1 MTTPLSKDAKS
12 VQDVVLFEVSDGIA
26 TVTLNRPEARNALS
40 IEAMNALYETWEK
53 VDQTPDIRA
62 VILTSSDCGTFCAG
76 MDLKQTAAVKAETG
90 KDILSFMKD
99 PFHYR
104 MRRVKVP
111 IIAAMTGHLMAGG
124 MLMSLNCDLRVGL
137 SGSKIGITES
147 KIGRGSPWAMPLLW
161 MLPQPMLMEMVLTAE
176 LFPIERFEAL
186 GFINYLEPT
195 PEAVRARA
203 RKLAEFIRSNAPLS
217 IEAGK
222 RSILSA
228 MSVGCDAGLEL
239 AWHIYRPAYASDD
252 AQEGARAFA
261 EKRPPRWTGR

>member
-1 MTTPLSKDAKS
+1 MADYVAGENPIKFRVD
-12 VQDVVLFEVSDGIA
+12 DGIA
-26 TVTLNRPEARNALS
+26 TVTLDRPAQRNALS
-40 IEAMNALYETWEK
+40 IEAMNGLYEIWEQ
-53 VDQTPDIRA
+53 VDQTSEVRV

-76 MDLKQTAAVKAETG
+76 LDLKQTAAIKQQTG

-99 PFHYR
+99 PFHFR

-137 SGSKIGITES
+137 SGSRVGITES

-161 MLPQPMLMEMVLTAE
+161 MLPQPILMELVLTAE
-176 LFPIERFEAL
+176 LMPIERFREL
-186 GFINYLEPT
+186 GFVNYLEET
-195 PEAVRARA
+195 PDAVRERALLLARQ
-203 RKLAEFIRSNAPLS
+203 IRANAPLS
-217 IEAGK
+217 LEAGK
-222 RSILSA
+222 RSILTA
-228 MSVGCDAGLEL
+228 MSVGCDAGLEM
-239 AWHIYRPAYASDD
+239 AWHIYRKAYDSDD

>member
-1 MTTPLSKDAKS
+1 MSEFVPGENPIRFHL
-12 VQDVVLFEVSDGIA
+12 EDGIA
-26 TVTLNRPEARNALS
+26 TVTLDRPAQRNALS
-40 IEAMNALYETWEK
+40 IEAMNGLYETWERI
-53 VDQTPDIRA
+53 DQNRDVRVA
-62 VILTSSDCGTFCAG
+62 ILTSSDCGTFCAG
-76 MDLKQTAAVKAETG
+76 MDLKQTAAIKRDTG

-137 SGSKIGITES
+137 TGSRIGITES

-161 MLPQPMLMEMVLTAE
+161 MMPQPMLMEMVLTAE
-176 LFPIERFEAL
+176 LMPIERFLEL
-186 GFINYLEPT
+186 GFINYLEAT
-195 PEAVRARA
+195 PDAVRARA
-203 RKLAEFIRSNAPLS
+203 LKLAQQIRDNAPLS
-217 IEAGK
+217 VEAGK
-222 RSILSA
+222 RSILTA
-228 MSVGCDAGLEL
+228 MSVGCDTGLEM
-239 AWHIYRPAYASDD
+239 AWQIYRPAYASDD

>member
-1 MTTPLSKDAKS
+1 MSEFTPGENPI
-12 VQDVVLFEVSDGIA
+12 LFRLDDGIA
-26 TVTLNRPEARNALS
+26 TVTLDRPAQRNALS
-40 IEAMNALYETWEK
+40 IEAMNGLYEVWERI
-53 VDQTPDIRA
+53 DQNPEVRV

-76 MDLKQTAAVKAETG
+76 MDLKQTAAIKKDTG

-137 SGSKIGITES
+137 SGSRVGITES

-161 MLPQPMLMEMVLTAE
+161 MLPQPILMELVLTAE
-176 LFPIERFEAL
+176 LMPIERFGEL
-186 GFINYLEPT
+186 GFINYLEAT
-195 PEAVRARA
+195 PDAVRERALMLARQ
-203 RKLAEFIRSNAPLS
+203 IRANAPLS
-217 IEAGK
+217 VEAGK
-222 RSILSA
+222 RSILTA
-228 MSVGCDAGLEL
+228 MSVGCDTGLEM
-239 AWHIYRPAYASDD
+239 AWQIYRPAYASDD
-252 AQEGARAFA
+252 AQEGARAFS

>member
-1 MTTPLSKDAKS
+1 MSETNTAEKPI
-12 VQDVVLFEVSDGIA
+12 LFSIEKGIA
-26 TVTLNRPEARNALS
+26 TVTIDRPAQRNALS
-40 IEAMNALYETWEK
+40 IEACNGLYDVWEQ
-53 VDQTPDIRA
+53 VDQSPDVRA

-76 MDLKQTAAVKAETG
+76 MDLKQTAAIKRETG
-90 KDILSFMKD
+90 KDILTFMKD

-137 SGSKIGITES
+137 SGSRVGITES

-161 MLPQPMLMEMVLTAE
+161 MLPQPLLMELVLTAE
-176 LFPIERFEAL
+176 LMPIERFHEL
-186 GFINYLEPT
+186 GFVNYIESSPA
-195 PEAVRARA
+195 AVRDRA
-203 RKLAEFIRSNAPLS
+203 LHLAKQISANAPLS
-217 IEAGK
+217 VEAGK
-222 RSILSA
+222 RSILTA
-228 MSVGCDAGLEL
+228 MSVGCDTGLEM
-239 AWHIYRPAYASDD
+239 AWQIYRRAYASDD

>member
-1 MTTPLSKDAKS
+1 MGEYVGGENPIRFRLD
-12 VQDVVLFEVSDGIA
+12 EGIA
-26 TVTLNRPEARNALS
+26 TVTLDRPAQRNALS
-40 IEAMNALYETWEK
+40 IEAMNGLHEMWEQI
-53 VDQTPDIRA
+53 DQNPDVRV

-76 MDLKQTAAVKAETG
+76 LDLKQTAAIKQQTG

-99 PFHYR
+99 PFHFR

-137 SGSKIGITES
+137 SGSRVGITES

-161 MLPQPMLMEMVLTAE
+161 MLPQPILMELVLTAE
-176 LFPIERFEAL
+176 LMPIERLREL
-186 GFINYLEPT
+186 GFVNYLEASPD
-195 PEAVRARA
+195 AVRERALTLARQ
-203 RKLAEFIRSNAPLS
+203 IRSNAPLS
-217 IEAGK
+217 LEAGK
-222 RSILSA
+222 RSILTA
-228 MSVGCDAGLEL
+228 MSVGCDAGLEM
-239 AWHIYRPAYASDD
+239 AWHIYRRTYESDD